1 MQISGWCIMI
11 VPIPYLALLISIA
24 IMLSV
29 TIILLTRRYH
39 D

>member
-1 MQISGWCIMI
+1 MS
-11 VPIPYLALLISIA
+11 VPIPYMALLISIA
-24 IMLSV
+24 LILSV